1 MNDLSALRPRL
12 FGIAYRVLGSIADA
26 EDVVQNAYVRY
37 EEHRDDDLRNPGG
50 WLATVTARLA
60 IDRARTLS
68 RRREEYV
75 GTWLPEP
82 LVERAESEDPFASVT
97 YADDLAMGFLHVLE
111 RLRPEERTAML
122 LHDVFDYS
130 HAEVAVMLGKSE
142 EAVRQLV
149 SRARVRV
156 RQDRPRIAV
165 DRHKADELID
175 RLLKALHDGDVAELE
190 TIFTADVTAV
200 SDGGGKVNAAV
211 QPVVGSEKV
220 IRGFL
225 GVYHKF
231 WNDLTLRRLM
241 VNGLPGLGLWR
252 GEELAVIVAF
262 DFCDEKISKI
272 YSVLNPDKL
281 ERTQREFPS

>member
-1 MNDLSALRPRL
+1 MNDLPALRPRL
-12 FGIAYRVLGSIADA
+12 FGIAYRVLGSISDA

-37 EEHRDDDLRNPGG
+37 EEHRNEDLHNPGG

-60 IDRARTLS
+60 IDRARSLS

-82 LVERAESEDPFASVT
+82 LVERAESEDPYASVT

-130 HAEVAVMLGKSE
+130 HAEVATMLGKSE

-175 RLLKALHDGDVAELE
+175 RLLKALHEGDVAELE
-190 TIFTADVTAV
+190 TLFTTDVTAV
-200 SDGGGKVNAAV
+200 ADGGGKVNAAV
-211 QPVVGSEKV
+211 EPIVGVDNVS
-220 IRGFL
+220 RGFA
-225 GVYHKF
+225 GVYKKF
-231 WNDLTLRRLM
+231 WSDLIIRRLL
-241 VNGLPGLGLWR
+241 VNGVPGLGLWR
-252 GEELAVIVAF
+252 GEELAVVVAF
-262 DFCDEKISKI
+262 DFSDDKISKI
-272 YSVLNPDKL
+272 YSVLNPEKL

>member
-1 MNDLSALRPRL
+1 MLDVTALRPRL

-37 EEHRDDDLRNPGG
+37 EEHRDENLRNPGG

-60 IDRARTLS
+60 IDRARALS
-68 RRREEYV
+68 RHREEYF

-82 LVERAESEDPFASVT
+82 LVEKIDTEDPYASVT
-97 YADDLAMGFLHVLE
+97 AADDLAIGFLHVLE

-130 HAEVAVMLGKSE
+130 HAEIATMLGKSE

-156 RQDRPRIAV
+156 RQDRPRVTV
-165 DRHKADELID
+165 DRRKADELID
-175 RLLKALHDGDVAELE
+175 RLLSALHDDNVAELRE
-190 TIFTADVTAV
+190 LFTADVTAY
-200 SDGGGKVNAAV
+200 SDGGGKVNAAREPIAGV
-211 QPVVGSEKV
+211 EKV
-220 IRGFL
+220 VPGFI

-231 WNDLTLRRLM
+231 WSDLTMRRLL
-241 VNGLPGLGLWR
+241 VNGWPGLALWR
-252 GEELAVIVAF
+252 GSELAVIVAF
-262 DFCDEKISKI
+262 DFSDDKISRI
-272 YSVLNPDKL
+272 YAVLNPEKL
-281 ERTQREFPS
+281 ERTQREYPS

>member
-1 MNDLSALRPRL
+1 MNDVSALRPRL

-68 RRREEYV
+68 RRREEYF

-82 LVERAESEDPFASVT
+82 LVERAESEDPYANVT

-130 HAEVAVMLGKSE
+130 HAEVANMLGKSE

-175 RLLKALHDGDVAELE
+175 RLLKALHEGDVAELE
-190 TIFTADVTAV
+190 SIFTADVTAV

-225 GVYHKF
+225 GVYQKF
-231 WNDLTLRRLM
+231 WNDLTLRRLI
-241 VNGLPGLGLWR
+241 VNGLPGLALWR
-252 GEELAVIVAF
+252 GEDLAVVVAF
-262 DFCDEKISKI
+262 DFSDDKISKI

>member
-1 MNDLSALRPRL
+1 VSDVSALRPRL

-82 LVERAESEDPFASVT
+82 LVERAESEDPYASVT

-130 HAEVAVMLGKSE
+130 HAEVANMLGKSE
-142 EAVRQLV
+142 DAVRQLV

-165 DRHKADELID
+165 DRHKADELVD
-175 RLLKALHDGDVAELE
+175 RLLKALHEGDVAALE

-220 IRGFL
+220 VRGFL
-225 GVYHKF
+225 GVYQKF
-231 WNDLTLRRLM
+231 WSDLTLRRLI
-241 VNGLPGLGLWR
+241 VNGLPGLALWR
-252 GEELAVIVAF
+252 GEELAVVVAF
-262 DFCDEKISKI
+262 DFSDDKISKI

>member
-1 MNDLSALRPRL
+1 MNDVTTLRPRL

-37 EEHRDDDLRNPGG
+37 EEHRNDDLRNPGG

-60 IDRARTLS
+60 IDRARALS

-82 LVERAESEDPFASVT
+82 LVENADTEDPFASVT
-97 YADDLAMGFLHVLE
+97 YADDLAIGFLHVLE

-122 LHDVFDYS
+122 LHDVFDYP
-130 HAEVAVMLGKSE
+130 HAEIASMLGKSE

-149 SRARVRV
+149 SRARARV
-156 RQDRPRIAV
+156 REDRPRIAV
-165 DRHKADELID
+165 DRRKADALID
-175 RLLKALHDGDVAELE
+175 RMLDALHNGNVAELE

-211 QPVVGSEKV
+211 QPIVGSDKV
-220 IRGFL
+220 IRGFI
-225 GVYHKF
+225 GVYQKF

-241 VNGLPGLGLWR
+241 VNGVPGLGLWR
-252 GEELAVIVAF
+252 GRELVTIVAF
-262 DFCDEKISKI
+262 DFTDDKISRI
-272 YSVLNPDKL
+272 YSVLNPEKL
-281 ERTQREFPS
+281 ERTQREYPR

>member
-1 MNDLSALRPRL
+1 MNDVTALRPRL

-37 EEHRDDDLRNPGG
+37 EEHRNEDLRNPGG

-82 LVERAESEDPFASVT
+82 LVEKIDAEDPFASVT
-97 YADDLAMGFLHVLE
+97 YADDLAIGFLHVLE

-130 HAEVAVMLGKSE
+130 HADVASMLGKSE

-156 RQDRPRIAV
+156 RQDRPRIEV
-165 DRHKADELID
+165 DRRKADELID
-175 RLLKALHDGDVAELE
+175 RLLNALHNDDVAELE
-190 TIFTADVTAV
+190 TIFTADVAAV

-231 WNDLTLRRLM
+231 WSDLTLRRLM

-252 GEELAVIVAF
+252 GTELAVVVAF
-262 DFCDEKISKI
+262 DFAGDRISKI
-272 YSVLNPDKL
+272 YSVLNPEKL
-281 ERTQREFPS
+281 ERTQREFPI

>member
-1 MNDLSALRPRL
+1 MTDVTALRPRL
-12 FGIAYRVLGSIADA
+12 FGIAYRVLGSVADA
-26 EDVVQNAYVRY
+26 EDVVQSAYVRY
-37 EEHRDDDLRNPGG
+37 EEHRTEDLRNPGG

-60 IDRARTLS
+60 IDRARAVS
-68 RRREEYV
+68 RQREEYV

-82 LVERAESEDPFASVT
+82 LVEPVDTEDPFAAVT
-97 YADDLAMGFLHVLE
+97 CADDLAVGFLHVLE

-130 HAEVAVMLGKSE
+130 HGEVASMLGKSE

-156 RQDRPRIAV
+156 RADRPRIAV
-165 DRHKADELID
+165 DRRKADELID
-175 RLLKALHDGDVAELE
+175 RLLDALHEGDVAVLE

-200 SDGGGKVNAAV
+200 SDGGGKVHAAV
-211 QPVVGSEKV
+211 EPVVGADKV
-220 IRGFL
+220 IRGFI
-225 GVYHKF
+225 GVYQKF
-231 WNDLTLRRLM
+231 WWDLEVRRLM

-252 GEELAVIVAF
+252 GEVLAVVVAF
-262 DFCDEKISKI
+262 DFAGDRISKI

-281 ERTQREFPS
+281 ERTQREYPG